1 MGTDSRRGSYA
12 RPVASLVVLADEDPG
27 WQPHGFRTR
36 LAKAIDEQMATWSDA
51 LLAAQS
57 LKQVFG

>member
-1 MGTDSRRGSYA
+1 
-12 RPVASLVVLADEDPG
+12 VASLVVLADEDPG